1 MHDWLEQLRD
11 LLSGSGSPRA
21 RKWFHRR
28 IHLADEVVMW
38 CRAPDRTPDDRAA
51 FAELL
56 LRLDSDPVSNSSPV
70 LRPSGP
76 KGVRWAAFGDH
87 RAVFILDAAN
97 DRISI
102 LRCC

>member
-11 LLSGSGSPRA
+11 LISGPGSPRA
-21 RKWFHRR
+21 RKWLHRR

-38 CRAPDRTPDDRAA
+38 FRAPDRTQDDRTA

-56 LRLDSDPVSNSSPV
+56 LRLDSDPVSNSSPI
-70 LRPSGP
+70 LRPGGP
-76 KGVRWAAFGDH
+76 KGVRWAAFGNH

-97 DRISI
+97 DRISV